1 MVVANVWVERQGIE
15 RSKGDITMA
24 LFNIKKIAIAATFG
38 LAVLFSASSDVRA
51 QSRREIE
58 RERQRIEREN
68 TKYRNDQRRNRNNR
82 TDSGVSRRT
91 EQRVA
96 NANYT
101 NGYQQGLLAG
111 EYDRRKRK
119 YNQSNVYRDTGAY
132 PNDGDPTSSDYI
144 YRQGYLQGYSDG
156 YNGVRTY

>member
-1 MVVANVWVERQGIE
+1 M
-15 RSKGDITMA
+15 S
-24 LFNIKKIAIAATFG
+24 LFSIKKIAFAAAFG
-38 LAVLFSASSDVRA
+38 LAVLVSASSDVNA

-68 TKYRNDQRRNRNNR
+68 ARYRNDQRRYRTSRN
-82 TDSGVSRRT
+82 DSGVSRRT

-96 NANYT
+96 NANYA

-132 PNDGDPTSSDYI
+132 PNDGDPSSSDYI
-144 YRQGYLQGYSDG
+144 YRQGYLQGYNDG
-156 YNGVRTY
+156 YNGIRNY

>member
-1 MVVANVWVERQGIE
+1 
-15 RSKGDITMA
+15 MA

-38 LAVLFSASSDVRA
+38 LAVLIAGSSEVSA
-51 QSRREIE
+51 QSGREIE

-68 TKYRNDQRRNRNNR
+68 ARYRNDQRRNRNPRNA
-82 TDSGVSRRT
+82 SGVSRRT

-144 YRQGYLQGYSDG
+144 YRQGYLQGYNDG
-156 YNGVRTY
+156 YNGIRNY